1 MAIGNY
7 YPVSGTVVDQD
18 LFLGTKAGNNNT
30 VNYTAQTVANYL
42 NTNSKVAIG
51 GQISFRFDISPNIP
65 KTISFSGGGGSGTP
79 FSSITQLIVSGI
91 DLSSTDITI
100 FLNYLNGSEIL
111 LAQQNQPNLF
121 GNYKITSYTQIG
133 TSNFYTLGLQF
144 IGGNGT
150 ITENTYYNLSSFVLS
165 SGIDVPTLNQVL
177 TAGNTSIIDAKV
189 GNLYSY
195 DNVNADY
202 GIVQFYDSG
211 VALKGASTN
220 NLLFYND
227 DTGTVK
233 FSNGPYAPMLNFAGV
248 GNNVY
253 TFQNANG
260 TLAFLSDIPSLSGY
274 VPYTGATGPVNLGAF
289 DLTVNGLTI
298 GRGSGTGA
306 TNTALGS
313 SALLLSTTGYFNV
326 AAGAFTLTNNTTGN
340 RNSAFG
346 YGALY
351 GNLTGNLNVAIGS
364 YSLFRSETGIANVSL
379 GYSTLQANLIGS
391 FNTGL
396 GYRALFSNLADKN
409 TAVGTEVM
417 FSNTTGTFNT
427 VVGQEALRANLA
439 GSFNSIVGNFALLN
453 AEASY
458 VSALGRDAGRFSS
471 TGNLNTASESIFI
484 GYNSKSLNTS
494 SVNEIVIGANAVGL
508 GDNTIVLG
516 SDSIVKTALIGNVG
530 IGTKAP
536 LNILD
541 VVKNQAGSTR
551 INIENTD
558 AAGTSTLR
566 FTKAG
571 GAAAALFE
579 NASNQFT
586 FQNATNSGTLR
597 FQTTTAGGSTL
608 TALTVDSNQNIEIN
622 NNLRVIGAL
631 YDSTNSPGTLGQ
643 VLASTV
649 TGTDWVS
656 LSEITGV
663 DGTGTANYVS
673 KWLDANT
680 ITNSLIYD
688 NGTNVGIGT
697 ASPIRKLDVV
707 GAIRTNDQFDSVK
720 VLNSATISNIPA
732 DASLLLYAPTTTGNY
747 GGIIGWAEG
756 NVAASISAYDA
767 GSGGALGLSLAT
779 GNNTS
784 ISERMR
790 ITNTGN
796 VGIGTTSP
804 ENISNTTTLTL
815 NGSSGGGAVSFQ
827 VGGVRTGL
835 INGNDNYLTLQ
846 SYASRALSLGYNGNN
861 TLVISIGNNVGIGT
875 TAPNNKL
882 SVSGGSIEI
891 QSGAGKIG
899 FNVNDAFTAYGGSIA
914 QYGISRANGTDP
926 VAISGY
932 YGVSVFTDGAERMR
946 ILRAGSVGIGTTTP
960 GTINSVA
967 FSGVGL
973 QVTSGSLGR
982 GILEGSSQ
990 AELLLNDSG
999 ATANQRIKA
1008 ITSDGGKIFLG
1019 AYDDNGT
1026 SRKQVTIDDSG
1037 NVGVGT
1043 TFPLARLQVRAPGTL
1058 STDIALRVKDSAD
1071 SADFMVVNG
1080 LGNVGIGTTNPT
1092 QKLQVNGN
1100 GLFGVAKIGNWAINP
1115 DFARFGHTSY
1125 DGATNF
1131 GFLQY
1136 SNGETYI
1143 EGATNNFYATT
1154 SNIFS
1159 TAGIER
1165 MRITSAGN
1173 VGIGLNNP
1181 SSLLEIAGSAPVL
1194 TMNRT
1199 SGSFTNTI
1207 DFKTGGSSVGSILSN
1222 AGNGEQR
1229 YSIGPSAG
1237 WGGYHTF
1244 YTDTSERM
1252 RIATNGNVGIG
1263 TSSPGSLLQVGPGT
1277 SNSPS
1282 AVASLGGAA
1291 SGILSALSL
1300 VNINGADSP
1309 GYGTAL
1315 DFHLNSAYSPTGRIA
1330 TLAEA
1335 SNPSASLAFYTYGT
1349 GFSEKM
1355 RITSVG
1361 NVGIGTASPD
1371 VKFQVQGGTIKA
1383 TTGDYAFPS
1392 TGGAISMFQDNNDYG
1407 TIWSVKNYNGAWGNI
1422 AIAPLGGNVGIGT
1435 TSPAVKLNIASD
1447 GYNFRLSNNTNAS
1460 GYNIG
1465 RNVTDGLL
1473 YLYGDQTG
1481 YNGFVFS
1488 GVDGERMRI
1497 TSAGNV
1503 GIGTS
1508 SPTEKLTVSGGNVGI
1523 SIDGTTSAR
1532 THYKRNGS
1540 YIWSTGLRE
1549 GDTKFHIFDERSADR
1564 LVIDDSGNV
1573 GIGTSSPAASA
1584 RLDVTST
1591 TSGFLPPRMTNA
1603 QRTAISLPAV
1613 GLMVYCTDAT
1623 EGLYIYKSTGW
1634 TFII

>member
-233 FSNGPYAPMLNFAGV
+233 FSNGTYAPTLNFAGV

-260 TLAFLSDIPSLSGY
+260 TLAFLSDIPSLNGY

-427 VVGQEALRANLA
+427 VVGQEALRTNLA

-508 GDNTIVLG
+508 GNNTIVLG
-516 SDSIVKTALIGNVG
+516 SDSIVTTALIGNVG

-536 LNILD
+536 LNVLD

-597 FQTTTAGGSTL
+597 FQTTTVGGSTL

-649 TGTDWVS
+649 TGTDWVNAGTVTS
-656 LSEITGV
+656 IGMTVPSAFNVTPSTITSSGTFAITGAGV
-663 DGTGTANYVS
+663 ASQYVRGDGTLANFPTSTGGGASVSYYLNGSISQGTIGGVAYKEMNSVPVIGTGTDFTINADGYIAQFITDVGDPNKLLIPGGNWNFETYFSASSGGGSPSFYIELYKYNGTTFTLIASNSTSPENITGGTSIDLYFSALAVPPTTLTVTDRLAVRFYVIHSGRTITMHTENSHLSQVITTFSSGLTALNGLTSQVQYFAVGTSGTDFNISSATDTHTFNLPTASAVNRGALSSADWTAFNSKANASGTTNYVS
-673 KWLDANT
+673 KFTGTTTLG
-680 ITNSLIYD
+680 NSQIFD

-697 ASPIRKLDVV
+697 TSPAAKLHINNASTAATNFLAGNVNGGAYFGWDSDNTGLISTYTNAPIKF
-707 GAIRTNDQFDSVK
+707 G
-720 VLNSATISNIPA
+720 
-732 DASLLLYAPTTTGNY
+732 GNY
-747 GGIIGWAEG
+747 
-756 NVAASISAYDA
+756 ASSF
-767 GSGGALGLSLAT
+767 
-779 GNNTS
+779 N
-784 ISERMR
+784 EWMR
-790 ITNTGN
+790 INSSGN

-804 ENISNTTTLTL
+804 NSYSNLKTLTINGTNGSVIDFTANGVL
-815 NGSSGGGAVSFQ
+815 YGEIYAQANDFRIDAIGSSGV
-827 VGGVRTGL
+827 L
-835 INGNDNYLTLQ
+835 KLLT
-846 SYASRALSLGYNGNN
+846 
-861 TLVISIGNNVGIGT
+861 
-875 TAPNNKL
+875 
-882 SVSGGSIEI
+882 
-891 QSGAGKIG
+891 
-899 FNVNDAFTAYGGSIA
+899 
-914 QYGISRANGTDP
+914 
-926 VAISGY
+926 
-932 YGVSVFTDGAERMR
+932 
-946 ILRAGSVGIGTTTP
+946 
-960 GTINSVA
+960 NSA
-967 FSGVGL
+967 
-973 QVTSGSLGR
+973 
-982 GILEGSSQ
+982 
-990 AELLLNDSG
+990 
-999 ATANQRIKA
+999 
-1008 ITSDGGKIFLG
+1008 
-1019 AYDDNGT
+1019 
-1026 SRKQVTIDDSG
+1026 
-1037 NVGVGT
+1037 
-1043 TFPLARLQVRAPGTL
+1043 
-1058 STDIALRVKDSAD
+1058 
-1071 SADFMVVNG
+1071 
-1080 LGNVGIGTTNPT
+1080 
-1092 QKLQVNGN
+1092 
-1100 GLFGVAKIGNWAINP
+1100 
-1115 DFARFGHTSY
+1115 
-1125 DGATNF
+1125 
-1131 GFLQY
+1131 
-1136 SNGETYI
+1136 
-1143 EGATNNFYATT
+1143 
-1154 SNIFS
+1154 
-1159 TAGIER
+1159 ER
-1165 MRITSAGN
+1165 MRITS
-1173 VGIGLNNP
+1173 
-1181 SSLLEIAGSAPVL
+1181 
-1194 TMNRT
+1194 
-1199 SGSFTNTI
+1199 SGS
-1207 DFKTGGSSVGSILSN
+1207 
-1222 AGNGEQR
+1222 
-1229 YSIGPSAG
+1229 
-1237 WGGYHTF
+1237 
-1244 YTDTSERM
+1244 
-1252 RIATNGNVGIG
+1252 VGIG
-1263 TSSPGSLLQVGPGT
+1263 TSSPGAILDILAT
-1277 SNSPS
+1277 SSNILR
-1282 AVASLGGAA
+1282 LGRT
-1291 SGILSALSL
+1291 
-1300 VNINGADSP
+1300 
-1309 GYGTAL
+1309 GYDTFL
-1315 DFHLNSAYSPTGRIA
+1315 FRSSI
-1330 TLAEA
+1330 
-1335 SNPSASLAFYTYGT
+1335 GT
-1349 GFSEKM
+1349 GLELFNLTDLRSEM
-1355 RITSVG
+1355 FFDG
-1361 NVGIGTASPD
+1361 N
-1371 VKFQVQGGTIKA
+1371 
-1383 TTGDYAFPS
+1383 
-1392 TGGAISMFQDNNDYG
+1392 
-1407 TIWSVKNYNGAWGNI
+1407 
-1422 AIAPLGGNVGIGT
+1422 GNVGIGT
-1435 TSPAVKLNIASD
+1435 TSPTAKLHIAAPGALSTD
-1447 GYNFRLSNNTNAS
+1447 IALKVRNSADTADLMTVNGVGQLGIDRNFGLKFLLSSVISAPSNGS
-1460 GYNIG
+1460 ILI
-1465 RNVTDGLL
+1465 TD
-1473 YLYGDQTG
+1473 
-1481 YNGFVFS
+1481 
-1488 GVDGERMRI
+1488 
-1497 TSAGNV
+1497 AA
-1503 GIGTS
+1503 GTS
-1508 SPTEKLTVSGGNVGI
+1508 FGRFQFGGTSNLFP
-1523 SIDGTTSAR
+1523 SI
-1532 THYKRNGS
+1532 KRN
-1540 YIWSTGLRE
+1540 TTNLE
-1549 GDTKFHIFDERSADR
+1549 FKLA
-1564 LVIDDSGNV
+1564 DDSAFTGIISATSLV
-1573 GIGTSSPAASA
+1573 GGTSLNSSA
-1584 RLDVTST
+1584 ILQADST
-1591 TSGFLPPRMTNA
+1591 TKGFLPPRMTNA
-1603 QRTAISLPAV
+1603 QRLAIATPAV
-1613 GLMVYCTDAT
+1613 GLCVYCTDAV
-1623 EGLYIYKSTGW
+1623 EGLYINKSTGW